1 MVLLHLCLPNFCY
14 SIKMSVRRMTKMKG
28 TNLQYIVGI
37 PIIILTT
44 IITVSLFTELL
55 STKLSVYIS
64 GSFITL
70 KYTTR

>member
-1 MVLLHLCLPNFCY
+1 
-14 SIKMSVRRMTKMKG
+14 MKG
-28 TNLQYIVGI
+28 TKLQYIVGI

-55 STKLSVYIS
+55 STKVSVYIS